1 MARDA
6 GTSAGIEAA
15 DLRSVDEGGA
25 RETVG
30 RLALAASV
38 AALKVSAP
46 AAVAEIF
53 MRMRL
58 DNPQGALYGAGRM
71 DNAAMEML
79 LQRALPQ
86 H

>member
-6 GTSAGIEAA
+6 GKSAGLAVA

-30 RLALAASV
+30 RLALTASV
-38 AALKVSAP
+38 AALKAGTP
-46 AAVAEIF
+46 TAVAEIF

-58 DNPQGALYGAGRM
+58 DNPHGALYGTGRI

-79 LQRALPQ
+79 LQRALPE

>member
-1 MARDA
+1 
-6 GTSAGIEAA
+6 
-15 DLRSVDEGGA
+15 
-25 RETVG
+25 
-30 RLALAASV
+30 LALTASV
-38 AALKVSAP
+38 AALKASTPPV
-46 AAVAEIF
+46 VAEIF

-58 DNPQGALYGAGRM
+58 DNPHGALYGTGRM